1 MPKVYDN
8 IDFFWSFDGDLSLD
22 DNSDIRDTSYDRLRS
37 IRQVIET
44 IVKSDKGDWRLQQN
58 LGGNLSTFVGEKNS
72 RALGDRIRKQLISAF
87 MIDGIFDISD
97 LTIKIVPLSISTILI
112 RVELYFLSNERVKES
127 NKLNLTFAYDYVDN
141 NVYNYSERYGV

>member
-1 MPKVYDN
+1 
-8 IDFFWSFDGDLSLD
+8 
-22 DNSDIRDTSYDRLRS
+22 
-37 IRQVIET
+37 
-44 IVKSDKGDWRLQQN
+44 
-58 LGGNLSTFVGEKNS
+58 
-72 RALGDRIRKQLISAF
+72 